1 MADLPPEKNI
11 CTSTGT
17 QDNDQR
23 DEQAL
28 CVSWKVPVEDG
39 IAMIKISVDLQIIA
53 KN

>member
-1 MADLPPEKNI
+1 VADLPPGKNI
-11 CTSTGT
+11 CTSTGM

>member
-11 CTSTGT
+11 CTSTGM

-23 DEQAL
+23 DKQAL
-28 CVSWKVPVEDG
+28 FVSRKVPVEDG

>member
-1 MADLPPEKNI
+1 MVDLPPGKNI
-11 CTSTGT
+11 CTSTGM

-23 DEQAL
+23 DKQAL
-28 CVSWKVPVEDG
+28 FVSRKVPVEDG